1 MHGIVLKDLGHHV
14 TILERSTSSEFLSQG
29 AGISAQKHAQDFLAR
44 YNIPTESLFVDCPA
58 VQFLDKQAK
67 VVRTMN
73 MPLRMSSWSTL
84 YRHLRIKFDDLIS
97 NATKIE
103 DSPASIYGEG
113 RSTYRF
119 DTTVIGIED
128 KGEKVL
134 VSMRS
139 PSEKETQV
147 LVDLVIAAD
156 GSSAKIREMLDPT
169 LRRSY
174 AGYVAWRGIV
184 PEKDVP
190 DSVTN
195 LLLNRCT
202 YHSIFPGHIVM

>member
-1 MHGIVLKDLGHHV
+1 MHGIVLKDLGHNV
-14 TILERSTSSEFLSQG
+14 TILERSSPSEFLSQG

-44 YNIPTESLFVDCPA
+44 YNIPTASLFVDCPK

-67 VVRTMN
+67 VMKTMD
-73 MPLRMSSWSTL
+73 MPLRMTSWSIL
-84 YRHLRIKFDDLIS
+84 YRHLRTRFDDPSS

-103 DSPASIYGEG
+103 DSPMSIQRRG

-119 DTTVIGIED
+119 DTTVIGLED

-134 VSMRS
+134 VSMNS
-139 PSEKETQV
+139 ASEIEEQI

-156 GSSAKIREMLDPT
+156 GPSAKIREMLDPT

-184 PEKDVP
+184 PEIDIP
-190 DSVTN
+190 ESITN
-195 LLLNRCT
+195 LLRYRCT
-202 YHSIFPGHIVM
+202 YHSAFPGHIVM